1 MWANSSTV
9 VRSMTV
15 MLNFWDSSAV
25 VLLLIQAKDDARAA
39 VVDCRDQELW
49 SGGPAS
55 SNVSR
60 PSLSVS

>member
-9 VRSMTV
+9 VRSLTV

-39 VVDCRDQELW
+39 VVDCRDQEL
-49 SGGPAS
+49 
-55 SNVSR
+55 
-60 PSLSVS
+60 